1 MRLADLSWPQVQE
14 TLKTNPVVI
23 IPIGTIEAHG
33 PGLPL
38 DVDAHT
44 VWSIAEAVGERTGA
58 LVAPV
63 VPYGYSSTWTH
74 YPGTL
79 TLKAETLDRVLSD
92 ILESLVRTGFR
103 KLFMLNG
110 HRHNYSIM
118 ETVARSTMDRF
129 HAGVAELVLATG
141 SYWEIARD
149 EINRLRKSER
159 GGMAHA
165 CELETSI
172 QLHLRPELVNLE
184 AIRSANRLP
193 AGWDLGDYQPPVL
206 LWRAWIGPE
215 KHSGIIGHPE
225 HASAEAGKAFFAA
238 IVDRVSHYVAKI
250 QRGEFTDYYSQPPR

>member
-1 MRLADLSWPQVQE
+1 MKLGELSWPEVE
-14 TLKTNPVVI
+14 ERVKVNPVVI
-23 IPIGTIEAHG
+23 LPIGTIEAHG

-44 VWSIAEAVGERTGA
+44 VDAIAVAVGEQTGA
-58 LVAPV
+58 LVAPT

-79 TLKAETLDRVLSD
+79 SLKPETLDRVLAD
-92 ILESLVRTGFR
+92 ILESMIRTGFR
-103 KLFMLNG
+103 KLFLLNG
-110 HRHNYSIM
+110 HRHNYSVM

-129 HAGVAELVLATG
+129 HAEVPELVLATG

-165 CELETSI
+165 CELETAI
-172 QLHLRPELVNLE
+172 QLYLRADRVNLE

-193 AGWDLGDYQPPVL
+193 AGWDLGDHQPPVL
-206 LWRAWIGPE
+206 LWRAWIGPG
-215 KHSGIIGHPE
+215 KHSGIIGRPE
-225 HASAEAGKAFFAA
+225 YASAEAGKAFFGA
-238 IVDRVSHYVAKI
+238 IVNQVAHYVEKM
-250 QRGEFTDYYSQPPR
+250 QRGEFTDYYSQPKG